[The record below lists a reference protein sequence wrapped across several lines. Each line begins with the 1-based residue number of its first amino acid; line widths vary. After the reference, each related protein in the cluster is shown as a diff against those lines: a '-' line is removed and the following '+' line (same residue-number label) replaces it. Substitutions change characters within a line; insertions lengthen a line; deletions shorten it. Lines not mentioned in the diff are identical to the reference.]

1 MVEVEEVVGVVLVQV
16 ITTVVQATVIV
27 MEIDAALPP
36 AAAHQAGLPLVY
48 FVASFVVSS
57 MLCYVRMEHVMV
69 AVRKMARDLIIK
81 TQLKEMI

>member
-36 AAAHQAGLPLVY
+36 AAAHQAG
-48 FVASFVVSS
+48 
-57 MLCYVRMEHVMV
+57 
-69 AVRKMARDLIIK
+69 
-81 TQLKEMI
+81 